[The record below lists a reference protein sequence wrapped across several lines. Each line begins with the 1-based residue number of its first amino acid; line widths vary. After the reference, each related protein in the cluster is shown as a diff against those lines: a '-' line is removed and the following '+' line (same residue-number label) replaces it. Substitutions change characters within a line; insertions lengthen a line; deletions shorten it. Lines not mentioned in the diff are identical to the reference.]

1 MRGDSLR
8 DFYAKTL
15 ALIGLALVGALGA
28 LVDYW
33 PASHP
38 LPLVAEALPAPAP
51 AGVAARAEHV
61 RVGAPSLFASG
72 GLLTGRTL
80 APAARSSRRT
90 PGRRPAAPLV
100 PASFTVSAAA
110 DLVPARV
117 VVAFEPPPPPA
128 ASIATTPV
136 AAVPVTQVA
145 LLAPEPEPLAE
156 AVFTPHGS
164 GGGYGHGDTGFL
176 SDATEAAKKAGTSIM
191 AGTMKTGASIVDG
204 LRTVGGA
211 VRRGLWRF
219 IP

>member
-15 ALIGLALVGALGA
+15 ALLGLALVGALGA

-33 PASHP
+33 PASQP
-38 LPLVAEALPAPAP
+38 LPLVMKAIPSPAP
-51 AGVAARAEHV
+51 AGVAARVESV
-61 RVGAPSLFASG
+61 RAGAPSLFASG
-72 GLLTGRTL
+72 SLAIGRAVAVTT
-80 APAARSSRRT
+80 RSSRRSPDRGPT
-90 PGRRPAAPLV
+90 API
-100 PASFTVSAAA
+100 ASFPISWSAA

-117 VVAFEPPPPPA
+117 VAAFEPPPPPA
-128 ASIATTPV
+128 ASFATTPV
-136 AAVPVTQVA
+136 AALPLSQVA
-145 LLAPEPEPLAE
+145 LLAPQPDLPAE

-191 AGTMKTGASIVDG
+191 TGTVKTGASIVDG